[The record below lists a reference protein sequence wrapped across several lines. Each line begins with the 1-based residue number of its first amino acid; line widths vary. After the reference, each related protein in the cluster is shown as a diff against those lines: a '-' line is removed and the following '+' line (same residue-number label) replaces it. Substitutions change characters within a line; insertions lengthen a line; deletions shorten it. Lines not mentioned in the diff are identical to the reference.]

1 MRFDSASS
9 PPAPPGSGP
18 EPGPVN
24 TAGRDAAPP
33 PIPFPAA
40 QAEDAVPARPA
51 PDLTQWPASTDDVL
65 EAFTS
70 MSRRIKDLARELK
83 CLGYFDDDHDQPR
96 AA

>member
-1 MRFDSASS
+1 MRFDSTS
-9 PPAPPGSGP
+9 PTPAD
-18 EPGPVN
+18 
-24 TAGRDAAPP
+24 RDAAPL
-33 PIPFPAA
+33 PIPFPAPA
-40 QAEDAVPARPA
+40 ASAVPARPA

-83 CLGYFDDDHDQPR
+83 CLGYFDDDDDQPR